1 MKENQIVNSMYTP
14 NITYTYPGKLNLDL
28 IEPIEIGVPAISDL
42 MRVVQGIKCGEYLH
56 YIAALTSV
64 LSKGTGD
71 CSPTY
76 TQAGSITDRVLQTGK
91 FYVNLE
97 WCEEEFSAVCTALS
111 DSDLIAPGVD
121 GYELTNKLMNLIFKR
136 VNATMQRDI
145 LKALYFGDNS
155 LGAGNTTIYSVI
167 DGVFTHFLDSEAA
180 YCVKPVDGPVPF
192 PNTHTSVLATNQA
205 MNTLRAL
212 WEQANIR
219 LKQLPTSQK
228 VFWVTGSVWENY
240 YKSLIDNCCTE
251 GSWKMQQD
259 GQTDLF
265 FHGIKL
271 IPLWFADDS
280 LSSDTTNPFYDEIR
294 HFAVYTTP
302 PNHIFGVE
310 RSSDLNNLT
319 SCFDCR
325 TNSNLIK
332 AKMRFGYN
340 FAQCDL
346 IAWSR

>member
-14 NITYTYPGKLNLDL
+14 SITYTYPGKLNLDL

-56 YIAALTSV
+56 YIAPLTSV

-76 TQAGSITDRVLQTGK
+76 TQAGSITDRVLTTGK

-97 WCEEEFSAVCTALS
+97 WCEEEFSAICTALS

-121 GYELTNKLMNLIFKR
+121 GYELTNRLMNLIFKR
-136 VNATMQRDI
+136 VTATMQRDV
-145 LKALYFGDNS
+145 LKALFFGDNS
-155 LGAGNTTIYSVI
+155 LGSGNTTIYSVI

-180 YCVKPVDGPVPF
+180 YCVKPVGPGF
-192 PNTHTSVLATNQA
+192 GNNHATVLSTANAARDQ
-205 MNTLRAL
+205 LREL
-212 WEQANIR
+212 WSEANLR
-219 LKQLPTSQK
+219 LKQLPSSQK

-251 GSWKMQQD
+251 GAWRLQQD
-259 GQTDLF
+259 GSTDLF

-271 IPLWFADDS
+271 EPLWFADDS
-280 LSSDTTNPFYDEIR
+280 LQNDSTNPFYDEMR
-294 HFAVYTTP
+294 HFAVYTAKD
-302 PNHIFGVE
+302 NHIFGVE
-310 RSSDLNNLT
+310 RASDLNNLT

-332 AKMRFGYN
+332 GRMRFGYN

-346 IAWSR
+346 IAWAR